1 MMHGRRSHCA
11 TPSPLGSVR
20 ALVPTLWIY
29 EVGNLLARERPGEAS
44 RLLDVLV
51 RFGLADAP
59 RSPAW
64 LGGVLKLTKRYGVT
78 FYDAA
83 YHAHAIVERGVLVTA
98 DERYVDR
105 VRAAGFVVRLSELG
119 RWGASAFCAIRPT
132 DREVPQAKHIQSA
145 IEALRR
151 FTWEAVITDPVN
163 LVGSGVVRQ
172 GYEWVPG
179 ERVRAFDCAL
189 PE

>member
-1 MMHGRRSHCA
+1 MATLVVVPDASVILKWVLPPADETDLRCA
-11 TPSPLGSVR
+11 LALRDAFAAGNVR

-29 EVGNLLARERPGEAS
+29 EVGNLLARERPDEAS
-44 RLLDVLV
+44 RLLDMLI

-64 LGGVLKLTKRYGVT
+64 LDCVLRLTKRYGVT

-105 VRAAGFVVRLSELG
+105 ARTAGFVVRLSE
-119 RWGASAFCAIRPT
+119 W
-132 DREVPQAKHIQSA
+132 DD
-145 IEALRR
+145 EAPSRLRN
-151 FTWEAVITDPVN
+151 P
-163 LVGSGVVRQ
+163 SG
-172 GYEWVPG
+172 
-179 ERVRAFDCAL
+179 
-189 PE
+189 

>member
-1 MMHGRRSHCA
+1 MA
-11 TPSPLGSVR
+11 TLVVVPDASVILKWVLPPATESDVRHALALRDAIATGSVR

-64 LGGVLKLTKRYGVT
+64 LGCVLKLTKRYGVT

-105 VRAAGFVVRLSELG
+105 ARTAGFVVRLSE
-119 RWGASAFCAIRPT
+119 WDDGAPAR
-132 DREVPQAKHIQSA
+132 
-145 IEALRR
+145 LRNP
-151 FTWEAVITDPVN
+151 I
-163 LVGSGVVRQ
+163 G
-172 GYEWVPG
+172 
-179 ERVRAFDCAL
+179 
-189 PE
+189 